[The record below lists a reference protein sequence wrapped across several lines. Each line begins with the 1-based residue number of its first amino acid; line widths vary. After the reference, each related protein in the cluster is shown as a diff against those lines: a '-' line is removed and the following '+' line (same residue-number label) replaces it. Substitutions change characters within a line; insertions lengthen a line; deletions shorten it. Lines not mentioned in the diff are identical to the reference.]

1 MRQQGGATL
10 SFLIYR
16 AKARLILSVK
26 ARAAAYL
33 PRRGLLYLK
42 QYNIIKSFKR
52 RIFYLPHSHI
62 PQNFTLKLNI
72 LPSALIPNKS

>member
-1 MRQQGGATL
+1 MRQQGAIL
-10 SFLIYR
+10 SFLIYS

-26 ARAAAYL
+26 ARAAADM
-33 PRRGLLYLK
+33 PPRGLLFLK

-62 PQNFTLKLNI
+62 PQNFALTLNI
-72 LPSALIPNKS
+72 LPSFLIPNKS